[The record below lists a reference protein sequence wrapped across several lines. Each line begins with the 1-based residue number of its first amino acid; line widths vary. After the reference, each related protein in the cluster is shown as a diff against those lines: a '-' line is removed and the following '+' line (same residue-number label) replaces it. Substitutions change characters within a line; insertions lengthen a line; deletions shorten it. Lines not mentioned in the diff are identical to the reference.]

1 MNTTSDTAELPVR
14 IYTPESP
21 VRHPG
26 RFIREMFRDLMACRE
41 LAWRLFVRDLSA
53 TYRQSV
59 LGYLWAFVPPLV
71 TALPWLFLSS
81 QKLLNTGD
89 TPVPYPL
96 YVLAGTT
103 LWSAFVEAINCPIN
117 ALNGGRSMMS
127 KINFPRE
134 ALIVSS
140 LAQIL
145 VNLAMRLAIVGFML
159 VLFKVP
165 LTSHLLLAPVG
176 VAAVLISGLS
186 LGLIIAP
193 VGMLYG
199 DVARA
204 VTLGSMFWMILTP
217 IVYIAPSTGLAG
229 WLARWNPASPLILT
243 ARDWLTS
250 QAPTQLVPFLCLTG
264 GAVILAFL
272 GWALLRLTLP
282 MIVER
287 MGG

>member
-1 MNTTSDTAELPVR
+1 MSPELPIRV
-14 IYTPESP
+14 YTPESP

-26 RFIREMFRDLMACRE
+26 KFVREMFRDLLACRE
-41 LAWRLFVRDLSA
+41 LAWRLFIRDLSA
-53 TYRQSV
+53 TYRQSI
-59 LGYLWAFVPPLV
+59 LGYFWAFIPPLV

-103 LWSAFVEAINCPIN
+103 LWSVFVEAINCPIS

-145 VNLAMRLAIVGFML
+145 VNVAMRLAVVGVLL
-159 VLFKVP
+159 VSLKVP
-165 LTSHLLLAPVG
+165 LTLNLLFAPVG
-176 VAAVLISGLS
+176 VAVVLMAGLS

-199 DVARA
+199 DVSRA

-217 IVYIAPSTGLAG
+217 VVYISPRTGLAG
-229 WLARWNPASPLILT
+229 WLATWNPASPLILT

-250 QAPTQLVPFLCLTG
+250 QTPANILPFLGIAG
-264 GAVILAFL
+264 GALILAFL
-272 GWALLRLTLP
+272 GWCLLRLTLP

-287 MGG
+287 LGG